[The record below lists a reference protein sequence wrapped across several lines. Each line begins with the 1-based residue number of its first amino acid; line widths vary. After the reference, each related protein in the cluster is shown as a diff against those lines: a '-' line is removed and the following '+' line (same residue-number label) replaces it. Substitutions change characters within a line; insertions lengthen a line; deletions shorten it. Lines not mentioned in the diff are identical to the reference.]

1 MNKEKLKELLF
12 LPEDLIEALSAEQL
26 PENIQEKVNAY
37 HNSRFEFFK
46 STEDFKK
53 SLASERTKAFS
64 GTQLSTI
71 KTLNNKFGLE
81 LTNPEMEKYPT
92 VEEFVNAVLMPKV
105 KEKEGEM
112 SKNADK
118 KLLEDLNLY
127 KDKSSNYKTELDKLM
142 TDIENIKSSEKLRA
156 DEEISNFKAQLFY
169 LNEVVAKDEEL
180 ASLNIPGKDFTLDA
194 IRDRI
199 FSNYKVSPDGS
210 VSALDGTK
218 AVHPE
223 KDVNI
228 GHVKELFEYFKNKAG
243 LVKVSNAGEGGNPG
257 GNYNRNDKGGEIP
270 AHIKQKMD
278 ELAKS
283 RRE

>member
-12 LPEDLIEALSAEQL
+12 LPEDLVEALSAEQL

-92 VEEFVNAVLMPKV
+92 VEEFVNAVLMPKM

-243 LVKVSNAGEGGNPG
+243 LVKVSNAGEGGNAG

>member
-228 GHVKELFEYFKNKAG
+228 GNVKELFEYFKNKAG

>member
-1 MNKEKLKELLF
+1 MNTDKLKELLF
-12 LPEDLIEALSAEQL
+12 LPDDLIEALSADQL

-53 SLASERTKAFS
+53 TIASERTKAFT
-64 GTQLSTI
+64 GTNLSII

-92 VEEFVNAVLMPKV
+92 VEEFVNSVLMVKM

-118 KLLEDLNLY
+118 KLLEDLNIY
-127 KDKSSNYKTELDKLM
+127 KEKSSNYKTELDKILA
-142 TDIENIKSSEKLRA
+142 DIENIKSSEKKRA
-156 DEEISNFKAQLFY
+156 DDEISNFKAQLYY
-169 LNEVVAKDEEL
+169 LTEVVAKDEEL

-194 IRDRI
+194 IKDRI

-210 VSALDGTK
+210 VSAMDGTK

-223 KDVNI
+223 RDVNI
-228 GHVKELFEYFKNKAG
+228 GHVKELFEYF
-243 LVKVSNAGEGGNPG
+243 
-257 GNYNRNDKGGEIP
+257 
-270 AHIKQKMD
+270 
-278 ELAKS
+278 
-283 RRE
+283 

>member
-12 LPEDLIEALSAEQL
+12 LPDDLIEALSAEQL
-26 PENIQEKVNAY
+26 PEGIQEKVNAY

-46 STEDFKK
+46 STDDFKK

-92 VEEFVNAVLMPKV
+92 VEEFVNSVLMPKM

-118 KLLEDLNLY
+118 KILEDLNLY
-127 KDKSSNYKTELDKLM
+127 KDKSSNYKTELDKLL

-156 DEEISNFKAQLFY
+156 DEEINNFKAQLY
-169 LNEVVAKDEEL
+169 YVNEVVAKDEEL
-180 ASLNIPGKDFTLDA
+180 NSLNIPGKDFTLDA
-194 IRDRI
+194 IKDRI
-199 FSNYKVSPDGS
+199 FTNYKIRPDGT
-210 VSALDGTK
+210 VAAIDGTK

-228 GHVKELFEYFKNKAG
+228 AHVKELFEYFKNKAG
-243 LVKVSNAGEGGNPG
+243 LVKLSNAGEGGAAG
-257 GNYNRNDKGGEIP
+257 ANYNKNNRSGDIP
-270 AHIKQKMD
+270 EHIQQKME
-278 ELAKS
+278 ELSKS